1 MHLLLG
7 ALTLVTNAFFVGA
20 EFALITVRATQ
31 VEPLADAGNRR
42 AQTVLWALAHLSPM
56 LATAQLGIT
65 VSSLVLGAV
74 AEPAI
79 EHLLEP
85 AFEAVHLPESLNGPV
100 AFVVALSLATYLHML
115 LGEMVPKNIALA
127 APRRTALLLGPPLVA
142 LTGVLRPL
150 VFGINSLANGL
161 LRLLHVEPKDEVNSA
176 FTDAELARL
185 VTHSTNAGLL
195 DAAASE
201 RLLDALELFSRT
213 ADEIVVPTERM
224 VTVPAGVT
232 PRQLEQ
238 VAAESGFSRFPVMS
252 ADREVRGYLH
262 VKDVLGST
270 QRDVPVP
277 AGRWRPVISVSHD
290 LPLHA
295 VLTTMRA
302 GANHLAAVVGP
313 ADDLLGFVT
322 MANVLEEL
330 VGPPLT
336 PQTTARLP

>member
-1 MHLLLG
+1 VNTVQLALG
-7 ALTLVTNAFFVGA
+7 ALTLVTNAFFVGG

-31 VEPLADAGNRR
+31 IEPLADAGNRR

-65 VSSLVLGAV
+65 ASSLVLGAV
-74 AEPAI
+74 AEPSIA
-79 EHLLEP
+79 HYLEP

-100 AFVVALSLATYLHML
+100 AFVVALCLATYLHML
-115 LGEMVPKNIALA
+115 LGEMVPKNVAFA

-142 LTGVLRPL
+142 LTRLLRPI

-176 FTDAELARL
+176 FTDEELARL

-232 PRQLEQ
+232 PRQLEH

-252 ADREVRGYLH
+252 DDGEVRGYLH
-262 VKDVLGST
+262 VKDVLGSPL
-270 QRDVPVP
+270 RDVAVP
-277 AGRWRPVISVSHD
+277 AGRWRPVIHVASD
-290 LPLHA
+290 LPLHN

-313 ADDLLGFVT
+313 TDDLLGFVT

-336 PQTTARLP
+336 PQP